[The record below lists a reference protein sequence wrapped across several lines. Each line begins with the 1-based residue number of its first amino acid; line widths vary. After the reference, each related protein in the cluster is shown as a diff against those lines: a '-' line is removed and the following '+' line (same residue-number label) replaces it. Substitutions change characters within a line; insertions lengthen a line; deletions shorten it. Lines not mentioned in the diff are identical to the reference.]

1 MSAVDSS
8 LAGLTLDDVLGHA
21 KRSEPPSS
29 HNHTPL
35 ETVRDDPANKDK
47 KSWKLFREK
56 LKLRKTGSGWTSSI
70 SIPASDVNI
79 QAKKPQNPRRVSFA
93 ETNRIAEI
101 GDRAPVRNPKAA
113 QLGRRSSVR
122 YAQDH
127 QDPVDAVMP
136 NDGPPSR
143 SFKPQNIHND
153 DDGSPGSSPK
163 GAQRILSAREAVAS
177 QEAAEAAAA
186 AAAAEAAE
194 KYDSSVTEEPV
205 TMSLMD
211 LLGESGSS
219 YIGEDDEDE
228 YDEDEEDEEEEI
240 VQAKGIEFTCCICKV
255 NLTSS
260 VFMPCGHTYC
270 RLCSKE
276 LLVQR
281 GNCPHCNGFVLE
293 VLEIF

>member
-21 KRSEPPSS
+21 KRSEPPPS
-29 HNHTPL
+29 HNHTPP

-101 GDRAPVRNPKAA
+101 GDRAPVRNPRAA

-136 NDGPPSR
+136 SD
-143 SFKPQNIHND
+143 
-153 DDGSPGSSPK
+153 
-163 GAQRILSAREAVAS
+163 
-177 QEAAEAAAA
+177 
-186 AAAAEAAE
+186 
-194 KYDSSVTEEPV
+194 
-205 TMSLMD
+205 
-211 LLGESGSS
+211 GSS
-219 YIGEDDEDE
+219 YMGEDDEDE

-240 VQAKGIEFTCCICKV
+240 VQAKGIELTCCICKV

-260 VFMPCGHTYC
+260 AFMPCGHTYC

-276 LLVQR
+276 LSVQR

>member
-1 MSAVDSS
+1 MSAVDS

-21 KRSEPPSS
+21 KRSEPPPSQ
-29 HNHTPL
+29 NHTPP
-35 ETVRDDPANKDK
+35 ETVRDDPAHKDK

-79 QAKKPQNPRRVSFA
+79 QGNKTQNSRRISFA

-101 GDRAPVRNPKAA
+101 GDRAPVRNPKSA
-113 QLGRRSSVR
+113 QLGRRTSVR
-122 YAQDH
+122 YSQD

-136 NDGPPSR
+136 SDGPPSR
-143 SFKPQNIHND
+143 SFKPQNIHDD
-153 DDGSPGSSPK
+153 DDGSPVSSPK

-186 AAAAEAAE
+186 AAAAAEAAE
-194 KYDSSVTEEPV
+194 KDDSSATEEPV

-211 LLGESGSS
+211 LLGETGSS
-219 YIGEDDEDE
+219 YMGEDDEEE
-228 YDEDEEDEEEEI
+228 YDEDEEEEEEEI
-240 VQAKGIEFTCCICKV
+240 VQTKGIEFTCCICKV
-255 NLTSS
+255 ELMSS
-260 VFMPCGHTYC
+260 AFMPCGHTYC

-276 LLVQR
+276 LSVQR